1 MKFRTSC
8 RYILCAEFRF
18 VGIQYTRLLKN
29 HLMQKFHYLKIEIF
43 HFLFL
48 LQKRAVYIAQ
58 STSRFCVT
66 SSTFL
71 ITERAILQGP
81 VKHVFLVVYRTVKH
95 AILVVYRTVKHAILV
110 VYSIVKH
117 VILQDCWSLTER
129 ERYTNLIMRGINKSN
144 KQQWT

>member
-29 HLMQKFHYLKIEIF
+29 HLMQKFHYLKIESF

-95 AILVVYRTVKHAILV
+95 AILVVY
-110 VYSIVKH
+110 SIVKH